1 MTGFEKAKI
10 EGPVENITE
19 PMKEEAAECR
29 RDEDIQTENST
40 DGCRR
45 EHRKGCHRPEGR
57 PGRGCR
63 RPEQAYGADRP
74 EGRPG
79 SGPGFGSGPE
89 GRPCRAFP
97 GPMGRPFPPMPDPD
111 SLTGLWI
118 RSHRALERRPADH
131 RGVRRVLRLLDLGG
145 GSLSQRELT
154 ELMDV
159 RPGSLSELLGKMEAR
174 GLISRIRSGEDHRR
188 VTVSLTEAGAEKAAE
203 RGPRDLFAA
212 LTDGEK
218 EQLKALLAKLTASW
232 EDSAN

>member
-10 EGPVENITE
+10 EKPVENIRE
-19 PMKEEAAECR
+19 SQEEEAAECR
-29 RDEDIQTENST
+29 RDEDIRTENSMEE
-40 DGCRR
+40 CRR
-45 EHRKGCHRPEGR
+45 AHRKGGHRPEDGPGRGCHRPEGH
-57 PGRGCR
+57 PGFG
-63 RPEQAYGADRP
+63 PGFGPGFSPGP

-79 SGPGFGSGPE
+79 
-89 GRPCRAFP
+89 RAFP
-97 GPMGRPFPPMPDPD
+97 GRMGRPFPPMPDPD

-188 VTVSLTEAGAEKAAE
+188 VTVSLTEAGAAKAAE
-203 RGPRDLFAA
+203 RGPRDLFAV

-232 EDSAN
+232 EDSVN